1 MTKSN
6 PPAGQ
11 PPRKKRKLEVVKVKL
26 GLAKPKA
33 NPKSTKPKKRPNRLG
48 GTAAADDLY
57 ALSLAEPEAD
67 YGARVPDSMP
77 LPSTTCHLEAEQ
89 LITANASGWAAF
101 QVSPFPK
108 SHWAIATVT
117 GNDGGLSW
125 AASDHG
131 KYTNLATN
139 FGRIRPVSLGIRV
152 FSTSTSDLNLTG
164 NMRLGR
170 IVGEGDSA
178 ALPTAAGSLAV
189 LQALNCMGVEAL
201 SSLIESEGGRIA
213 WMPSYDYGKGFV
225 DVTTAP
231 GSYFGATYH
240 GALMCV
246 ISGPASATY
255 TVRSYLNLEL
265 LPYPDV
271 GFLFP
276 LKSVMSSIADLPFIL
291 AKASKWM
298 SESGTNIADF
308 KKAITAAHGAVS
320 SVAKGA
326 GLLSL
331 ISTVG
336 GALLG
341 STYEHRVVQHLME
354 NGQLLDI
361 IKDFNTKRSVNWSRL
376 DFSCPQDTVRISS
389 DEAAQDAQSVHSYVT
404 LRSLGPTPKPR

>member
-6 PPAGQ
+6 PSAGQ
-11 PPRKKRKLEVVKVKL
+11 PPRKKRKLDVVKVKL
-26 GLAKPKA
+26 GLARPKA
-33 NPKSTKPKKRPNRLG
+33 NPKSTKPKKRPNRVSS
-48 GTAAADDLY
+48 TVATDDLY

-89 LITANASGWAAF
+89 LITANASGWAAV

-108 SHWAIATVT
+108 AHWAVATVT
-117 GNDGGLSW
+117 GNDGGLVW
-125 AASDHG
+125 TVSDHG
-131 KYTNLATN
+131 KYTELATN
-139 FGRIRPVSLGIRV
+139 FGRLRPVSLAIRV
-152 FSTSTSDLNLTG
+152 FSTNTSDLNLTG

-170 IVGEGDSA
+170 IVGEGDST
-178 ALPTAAGSLAV
+178 ALPTAAGSLAT
-189 LQALNCMGVEAL
+189 LQSLTCMGVEAL
-201 SSLIESEGGRIA
+201 SSLVESEGGRIA
-213 WMPSYDYGKGFV
+213 WMPSYNYGNGFL
-225 DVTTAP
+225 DIATAP
-231 GSYFGATYH
+231 GSAYGATFN

-255 TVRSYLNLEL
+255 TVRTYLNLEV

-276 LKSVMSSIADLPFIL
+276 LKSVMSSIADLPSIL

-298 SESGTNIADF
+298 LESGTNIADF

-320 SVAKGA
+320 NVAKGA

-341 STYEHRVVQHLME
+341 TTQQQRVVQLLME
-354 NGQLLDI
+354 QGRLLDI
-361 IKDFNTKRSVNWSRL
+361 IKDFNTRRSVNWSRL
-376 DFSCPQDTVRISS
+376 DFSCPQDTVRITS
-389 DEAAQDAQSVHSYVT
+389 DEAAQDVQSVQSYVT

>member
-33 NPKSTKPKKRPNRLG
+33 NPKSIKPKKRRNRIG
-48 GTAAADDLY
+48 NTAEADDLY

-77 LPSTTCHLEAEQ
+77 LPTTTCHLESER

-117 GNDGGLSW
+117 GNDGGNVW
-125 AASDHG
+125 TASDHG
-131 KYTNLATN
+131 QYTEVATN
-139 FGRIRPVSLGIRV
+139 FGRLRPVSLGIRV

-178 ALPTAAGSLAV
+178 ALPTAAGSLQT

-201 SSLIESEGGRIA
+201 SSLVESEGGRIA
-213 WMPSYDYGKGFV
+213 WMPSFNAANSFA
-225 DVTTAP
+225 DVATAP
-231 GSYFGATYH
+231 GSTFGATYY
-240 GALMCV
+240 GALLCV

-255 TVRSYLNLEL
+255 TVRSYLNLEV

-276 LKSVMSSIADLPFIL
+276 LKSVMSSIADLPSIL

-298 SESGTNIADF
+298 LESGTNIADF
-308 KKAITAAHGAVS
+308 KKAITAAHAAVS
-320 SVAKGA
+320 SVSKGA

-341 STYEHRVVQHLME
+341 ATHQQRVVQLLME
-354 NGQLLDI
+354 QGQLLDI
-361 IKDFNTKRSVNWSRL
+361 IKDFNSKRSVNWSRL
-376 DFSCPQDTVRISS
+376 DFSSPEPVRITS
-389 DEAAQDAQSVHSYVT
+389 DEASQDAQSVHSYVT
-404 LRSLGPTPKPR
+404 LRSLGATPKPR